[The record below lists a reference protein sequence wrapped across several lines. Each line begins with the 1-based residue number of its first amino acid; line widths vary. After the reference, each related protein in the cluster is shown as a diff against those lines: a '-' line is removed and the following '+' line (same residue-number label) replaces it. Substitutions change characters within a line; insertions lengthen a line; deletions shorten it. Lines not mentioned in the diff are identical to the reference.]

1 MPSPHRRI
9 GLVADEQIESA
20 LKIFRRAAGAA
31 PDASL
36 ARSAVLEGAL
46 VEALMTAAE
55 RGSGDQERAAVLVR
69 ELRELLPALRLP
81 AAVHDHLAERLERAV
96 ERRTGEE
103 RRRRQLELIGSPNR
117 YGQAALDYADS
128 FDADDTLP
136 R

>member
-9 GLVADEQIESA
+9 GLVADEDIQSA
-20 LKIFRRAAGAA
+20 LKIFRQAAGAA

-55 RGSGDQERAAVLVR
+55 RGSGDHERAAVLVR

-81 AAVHDHLAERLERAV
+81 AVVHDNIAERLDRAV
-96 ERRTGEE
+96 KTRAGEE
-103 RRRRQLELIGSPNR
+103 RRRRQLELIGSPNP
-117 YGQAALDYADS
+117 YGPTALDYADS